1 MTDQDNTLTT
11 QLYEKDFAR
20 PGAMLG
26 LTILWH
32 PVSSRIGQQHL
43 GPAGVGEMS
52 VGRFAP
58 LFSTPGKE
66 GEPLAN
72 RGTSRAPLRIL
83 RRADNSVDIIPSE
96 SQMPLEIHGEP
107 VNGTVRLDAAEISA
121 GVVLGLG
128 GQVLL
133 CLHWMS
139 GFPKANGLPGM
150 LGVSNSIIE
159 TRDLIRQV
167 ASTDLAV
174 LLLGETGTG
183 KDVAAHA
190 IHEVSLRR
198 ALPMVAVNMATLN
211 EAQAV
216 PDLFGTGEDPATGT
230 RARPGFFAEAGAGT
244 LFLDELGS
252 TPAAVQPMLLRVLE
266 TRRYRSLGGD
276 RDLLTN
282 ARLIGATDQDL
293 VSRRFNQPL
302 LRRMEA
308 FVIRIAPLRERREDI
323 GILLL
328 HSLQACGVNPDEL
341 AAFPISLVSD
351 MCNYDWPGNIR
362 QLANVT
368 RRAIMAQRAG
378 QRASLALFVHAHT
391 APSAAPAPAPR
402 LATVPVLGARRKLTE
417 VSAADLMAALEE
429 NGWRISGAAQRLGIS
444 RPSLYKLIEA
454 TPAIRPAAAI
464 ARAEI
469 ETALRANGGDVF
481 LCAAQLKTPSE
492 ALRRHLRILGLE
504 AQASA

>member
-1 MTDQDNTLTT
+1 MTDPDTLTT
-11 QLYEKDFAR
+11 QLFEKENAR

-32 PVSSRIGQQHL
+32 PKSERIGQQHA
-43 GPAGVGEMS
+43 GPAGMGEML

-58 LFSTPGKE
+58 LFSAPGKE
-66 GEPLAN
+66 GEALAN
-72 RGTSRAPLRIL
+72 RGTSRAPLRII
-83 RRADNSVDIIPSE
+83 RRSDDSVDIIPPE
-96 SQMPLEIHGEP
+96 SQMPLEINGEP
-107 VNGTVRLDAAEISA
+107 ANGIARLEADEISA

-167 ASTDLAV
+167 AATDLAV

-183 KDVAAHA
+183 KDVVARA
-190 IHEVSLRR
+190 IHEVSPRR
-198 ALPMVAVNMATLN
+198 TLPMVAVNMSTLN
-211 EAQAV
+211 EVQAV
-216 PDLFGTGEDPATGT
+216 ADLFGFTEDDTVGPG
-230 RARPGFFAEAGAGT
+230 RHRPGFFAEAGAGT

-252 TPAAVQPMLLRVLE
+252 TPPAVQPMLLRVLE
-266 TRRYRSLGGD
+266 TRRYRPVGGD

-282 ARLIGATDQDL
+282 ARLIAATDQDL
-293 VSRRFNQPL
+293 ASRRFNQPL
-302 LRRMEA
+302 LRRLEA
-308 FVIRIAPLRERREDI
+308 FVIRLAPLRERREDI
-323 GILLL
+323 GVLLL
-328 HSLQACGVNPDEL
+328 HCLRACSVSAEEL
-341 AAFPISLVSD
+341 AAFPNSLVSD
-351 MCNYDWPGNIR
+351 MCHYDWPGNIR

-378 QRASLALFVHAHT
+378 QRASLALFVHAHPAQC
-391 APSAAPAPAPR
+391 APLTPRLPPAPQ
-402 LATVPVLGARRKLTE
+402 VRRKLTE
-417 VSAADLMAALEE
+417 VGAQDLLAALEE
-429 NGWRISGAAQRLGIS
+429 NGWRIAGAAQRLGIS

-454 TPAIRPAAAI
+454 NPAIRPATSIPAGEVEAAF
-464 ARAEI
+464 RA
-469 ETALRANGGDVF
+469 TSGDVF

-492 ALRRHLRILGLE
+492 ALRRHLRVLGLE
-504 AQASA
+504 PTLLA